1 VDCGEECDEGEQN
14 GQPGSGCLAEVCRFA
29 ETCSAGSTSPCI
41 PCADDFDCDPLGQC
55 GGVACV
61 DGICDVSDLD
71 CDDGNVCTQDAC
83 DAATGCVNTPLPAA
97 QVPECTAPDACSVA
111 TCDPGLGCLITGV
124 EGFDSVTC
132 RLDTLRA
139 LLEAPEIDD
148 KARRTL
154 QKRLGKVDK
163 KVASAA
169 AGEAAGKAKKVRRG
183 LIKSG
188 KLLGKMRR
196 KVEKFAGSRVPLANA
211 AAITGDIDDA
221 VARIEALRSALGV

>member
-1 VDCGEECDEGEQN
+1 
-14 GQPGSGCLAEVCRFA
+14 
-29 ETCSAGSTSPCI
+29 
-41 PCADDFDCDPLGQC
+41 
-55 GGVACV
+55 VACLEGV
-61 DGICDVSDLD
+61 CDVTDLD
-71 CDDGNVCTQDAC
+71 CDDGNVCTHDGC
-83 DAATGCVNTPLPAA
+83 DPATGCANTPLIAA
-97 QVPECTAPDACSVA
+97 EVPECSAPDACSIA
-111 TCDPGLGCLITGV
+111 TCDPALGCSITDV
-124 EGFDSVTC
+124 AGFDSITC

-139 LLEAPEIDD
+139 LLDDPAIDA
-148 KARRTL
+148 KARRVL

-169 AGEAAGKAKKVRRG
+169 AGDEAGKTKKVRRG
-183 LIKSG
+183 LTKSG